1 MPPVL
6 TLRNVVLSH
15 GGAALIDGA
24 GFSLEKSDRAC
35 LVGRNGAGKSTL
47 LKIAAGILAFDDGE
61 RFVQPGLRVGYLP
74 QEPDVSGF
82 SRAHDYVAS
91 GLAVDQQD
99 QDYLVDAAL
108 DEVGLAPDAPPAQ
121 MSGGEVRKAA
131 IARLFVSAPDVILL
145 DEPTNHLDIAAIT
158 WLESKLSA
166 FRGAMIVISHDR
178 AFLRNLT
185 NMCLW
190 LDRGIVRT
198 LNQGFAEFDDWS
210 QQVLDEEEQ
219 EFARLNKQIERET
232 HWLHRG
238 VTARRKRNMGRLRR
252 LDDLRAQRR
261 DWISAPE
268 KAALAVDSGER
279 SGTLVVEADDI
290 SKSFDTGGDRK
301 TVIQSLSIRILRGDR
316 IGIIGPNGAGKST
329 LLKLFTGEI
338 APDSGTIRVGTNL
351 TPAYLD
357 QKRAALSGDKTLWQI
372 LCPEGG
378 DQVMVRGTPRH
389 VVGYLKDF
397 LFDERQIRQP
407 VSSLSGGERNRL
419 LLAEALAK
427 PSNLLILD
435 EPTNDLDMDTLD
447 VLQDVLSEYDGT
459 IFLVSHDRD
468 FLDRIVSSTIAFE
481 GDGVVREYPGGYSD
495 YLRQRPAPATDDGAA
510 SAAFKK
516 PSATERPKKQ
526 GKLSYKDQRALD
538 DLSTRMPALS
548 EEIAR
553 LERDLSDPDLFAANP
568 DRFSQIAEQLDAAKT
583 ALETAEEQWLELEM
597 KREALAES
605 D

>member
-15 GGAALIDGA
+15 GSVALIDGA

-47 LKIAAGILAFDDGE
+47 LKIAAGLLAFDDGE

-82 SRAHDYVAS
+82 ARVRDYVAS
-91 GLAVDQQD
+91 GLTPEQQD

-108 DEVGLAPDAPPAQ
+108 NEVGLAADAVPAQ

-131 IARLFVSAPDVILL
+131 IARLFVGAPDIILL
-145 DEPTNHLDIAAIT
+145 DEPTNHLDIATIT

-166 FRGAMIVISHDR
+166 FRGAMITISHDR
-178 AFLRNLT
+178 TFLRNLT

-198 LNQGFAEFDDWS
+198 LNQGFDGFDDWS
-210 QQVLDEEEQ
+210 QQVLEDEEQ
-219 EFARLNKQIERET
+219 ELSRLNKQIEREM

-252 LDDLRAQRR
+252 LDALRAQRR
-261 DWISAPE
+261 DWISAPD
-268 KAALAVDSGER
+268 KAALAVESGER
-279 SGTLVVEADDI
+279 SGTVVVEANEV
-290 SKSFDTGGDRK
+290 SKSFTLGGETK
-301 TVIQSLSIRILRGDR
+301 TVIQSFSTRILRGDR
-316 IGIIGPNGAGKST
+316 IGIIGPNGAGKTT
-329 LLKLFTGEI
+329 LLKMFTGET
-338 APDSGTIRVGTNL
+338 APDSGTIRLGTNL

-357 QKRAALSGDKTLWQI
+357 QERVALSGDKTLWQI
-372 LCPEGG
+372 LCPHGG
-378 DQVMVRGTPRH
+378 DQVMVQGTPRH

-419 LLAEALAK
+419 LLADALAK

-447 VLQDVLSEYDGT
+447 VLQDILFEYDGT

-481 GDGVVREYPGGYSD
+481 GGGVVREYPGGYSD
-495 YLRQRPAPATDDGAA
+495 YLRQRPAPAVAETAA
-510 SAAFKK
+510 PAAAKK
-516 PSATERPKKQ
+516 APQAERVKKQ
-526 GKLSYKDQRALD
+526 GKLSYKDQRLLD
-538 DLSTRMPALS
+538 ELSQRMPQLS
-548 EEIAR
+548 QEVAR

-568 DRFSQIAEQLDAAKT
+568 DRFSQIAAQLDAAKT

-597 KREALAES
+597 KREALAEGE
-605 D
+605 